1 MEEVVLDSGVIV
13 KSVLGPGRWLPE
25 GVYRREL
32 ETYHRA
38 KTLVK
43 TLKSS
48 EAAILIP
55 YPEIVE
61 VAAVIAR
68 LAGRELA
75 KEGGG
80 VAQDD
85 PKLQERIRGRI

>member
-25 GVYRREL
+25 EVYRREL

-43 TLKSS
+43 N
-48 EAAILIP
+48 
-55 YPEIVE
+55 
-61 VAAVIAR
+61 
-68 LAGRELA
+68 
-75 KEGGG
+75 
-80 VAQDD
+80 
-85 PKLQERIRGRI
+85 PKIQ